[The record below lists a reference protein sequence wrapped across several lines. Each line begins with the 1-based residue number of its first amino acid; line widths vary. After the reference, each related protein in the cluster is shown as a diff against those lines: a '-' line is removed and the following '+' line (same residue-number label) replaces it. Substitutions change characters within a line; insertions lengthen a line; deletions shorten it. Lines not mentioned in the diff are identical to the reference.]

1 MAGCAAAGGFGKN
14 LAGFD
19 RTGRDFGG
27 TRLGP
32 VLPYLLPSVILLFK
46 TSHSPQ
52 GAGSNGTS
60 LPCSR

>member
-52 GAGSNGTS
+52 GAGS
-60 LPCSR
+60 R